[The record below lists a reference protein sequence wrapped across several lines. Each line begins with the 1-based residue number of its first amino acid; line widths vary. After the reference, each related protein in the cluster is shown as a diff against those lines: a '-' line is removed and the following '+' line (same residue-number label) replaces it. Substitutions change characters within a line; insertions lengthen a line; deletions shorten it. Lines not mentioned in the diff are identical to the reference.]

1 MLCTKQNIER
11 LIVSFVNH
19 LHMTLDTARSIVI
32 LGTSKKKDAESIT
45 HVMDALRL
53 PTTGSIHAL
62 PENNAKSVQNT
73 IILIYTLEVTLKTI
87 MKRKRRERGP
97 NDYRTKLYS

>member
-11 LIVSFVNH
+11 LIASFVNH

-62 PENNAKSVQNT
+62 PENNAKSVQNVHHFN
-73 IILIYTLEVTLKTI
+73 IHARSDIKNYCEKKKKG
-87 MKRKRRERGP
+87 KRP
-97 NDYRTKLYS
+97 Q